1 MSSVSTEVCSVDCGT
16 HGVCMGGSCRCEEGW
31 TGEAC
36 DQRVCSPLCVKHGTC
51 KDGKC
56 ECHQGWNG
64 EHCTI
69 GKYIVRASLCPFI
82 HTHPLSLDT
91 VPVLS
96 HSFKAT
102 EHWEGQGPSLVE
114 KKHSNQLEKGICCH
128 KISSIYAHLKQLIIS
143 IASPLWS
150 G

>member
-1 MSSVSTEVCSVDCGT
+1 MICVLCVSTEVCSVDCGT

-36 DQRVCSPLCVKHGTC
+36 DQRVCSPLCIKHGTC

-69 GKYIVRASLCPFI
+69 GRYMPRASLFPFI
-82 HTHPLSLDT
+82 HTHPLSVDT
-91 VPVLS
+91 LPILS
-96 HSFKAT
+96 HSFKET
-102 EHWEGQGPSLVE
+102 EHWEIQSPSLVQKE
-114 KKHSNQLEKGICCH
+114 HSDQLQQCVVVVRTPIFV
-128 KISSIYAHLKQLIIS
+128 
-143 IASPLWS
+143 PV
-150 G
+150 